1 MEQNSAPGRRGRC
14 ASKMPRLTKSRV
26 LERQKSPKSAL
37 YGALVW
43 DADVSVSL
51 VCVKSVPLYGTSV
64 ICGHSAHIW
73 DADVS
78 EAYHW
83 IEQHVPVTPSLMRN
97 LRTFYA
103 MGKYVDFFVF
113 VFLLS
118 CKICGRAMPWASR
131 FFYSFFIS
139 FFGRS
144 LRTFYVRGV
153 CTLF

>member
-1 MEQNSAPGRRGRC
+1 MSVSLVC
-14 ASKMPRLTKSRV
+14 VKSV
-26 LERQKSPKSAL
+26 PL
-37 YGALVW
+37 YGTSVICGHSARIW